1 MAVTDTDQERI
12 VRLLSRD
19 LAATVGSG
27 HVDLAARNASRV
39 RQYVDDPNEYVAR
52 VVDDTQQDIHD
63 LRIDTTWPTC
73 PRHQRH
79 PLWFHDN
86 AWWCERDR
94 IRVADLGDLVSSTR

>member
-1 MAVTDTDQERI
+1 MAVTADDQERI

-19 LAATVGSG
+19 LAATLGSG
-27 HVDLAARNASRV
+27 HEELAARNDGRV
-39 RQYVDDPNEYVAR
+39 RQFVDEPDEYVAR
-52 VVDDTQQDIHD
+52 VVDTQQDIHD
-63 LRIDTTWPTC
+63 LRIYTTWPTC

-94 IRVADLGDLVSSTR
+94 IRVADLGDLASSTR